1 MAITAPGLASNLD
14 VNGIVSQLMTVESRP
29 LALYDTKEAKLQSQ
43 LSAYGSIKGA
53 VSTFQSAMRGLSSLS
68 RFEVFTA
75 NSTDSATVVAGAG
88 SSAVAGS
95 YAVEVTALAQ
105 AQKLTAAGQATT
117 TGAIGSG
124 ATTTLSF
131 DFGAISGG
139 SFDSVSGTYSGASF
153 TSSGSG
159 LKTVSIDSS
168 NNTLAGIRD
177 AINNAKIGV
186 TASIVNDG
194 SATPYRLLISGNS
207 SGISN
212 SVKIS
217 VSGDAAL
224 SSLLAHDPA
233 ATQHMSEAISARNA
247 ALKVDGVT
255 VTSASNT
262 ISEAI
267 PGVTLILQKTNAGS
281 PLKVNVDRDTTQI
294 TSAVN
299 TFAKTYNDLNR
310 ALGDLS
316 AYNAATKK
324 GAVLNG
330 DATVRALQSQLRA
343 TINSDLTGLTGNYTT
358 LSTIGVSFL
367 KDGTMAVDAAR
378 LQSAIDTGPRSI
390 GALFAVSGTPTDSL
404 IRYSAATSATKP
416 GNYAVSVSQLATKG
430 QLLGSAPAALTIYAG
445 TNDALNVTLGGVSA
459 TITLA
464 PGVYASASALATEVQ
479 SRINGAP
486 AFAASGGK
494 VTVTES
500 AGIMTLVSNDYG
512 ATGSIA
518 ITGGNA
524 RDDLL
529 GIAPLT
535 TTGLDAA
542 GSINGAAATGAG
554 QSLSGASGDG
564 SEGLKLDI
572 LGGAT
577 GARGSV
583 GFSKG
588 LAYRLEAL
596 AGSMLEDGGA
606 LNSRTDGIGKSIQ
619 DIGNQRDAVNRRLV
633 DVEKR
638 YRAQFTAL
646 DAMVSRMNQTSA
658 FLKQQLAVQNNSNS
672 NN

>member
-29 LALYDTKEAKLQSQ
+29 LTLYDTKESRFQSQ

-53 VSTFQSAMRGLSSLS
+53 VSSFQSAMRNLSSLS

-95 YAVEVTALAQ
+95 YAVEISALAQ
-105 AQKLTAAGQATT
+105 AQKLTAAGQTT
-117 TGAIGSG
+117 TTSAIGSG

-139 SFDSVSGTYSGASF
+139 SFDSVSGTYSGAAF
-153 TSSGSG
+153 TSNGTG
-159 LKTVSIDSS
+159 LKTVNIDSS

-186 TASIVNDG
+186 TASIINDG
-194 SATPYRLLISGNS
+194 SAAPYRLLISGNNT
-207 SGISN
+207 GLSN
-212 SVKIS
+212 SVKVS

-224 SSLLAHDPA
+224 TTLLAHDPA
-233 ATQHMSEAISARNA
+233 ATQHMSETISARNA

-255 VTSASNT
+255 VSSASNT
-262 ISEAI
+262 LSQTI
-267 PGVTLILQKTNAGS
+267 PGVTLILQKTNTGS

-299 TFAKTYNDLNR
+299 TFAKSYNDLNR
-310 ALGDLS
+310 TLGDLS

-330 DATVRALQSQLRA
+330 DVTVRSLQSQLRA

-367 KDGTMAVDAAR
+367 KDGTMAVDAAK
-378 LQSAIDTGPRSI
+378 LQSAIDTSPKSI

-404 IRYSAATSATKP
+404 IRYSAAVTATKP
-416 GNYAVSVSQLATKG
+416 GNYAVGVTQLATKG
-430 QLLGSAPAALTIYAG
+430 QLTGSAAAALTIYAG

-479 SRINGAP
+479 SRINSATP
-486 AFAASGGK
+486 FAASGVK
-494 VTVTES
+494 VTATES
-500 AGIMTLVSNDYG
+500 AGAMTLVSSDYG
-512 ATGSIA
+512 ATGSIS

-524 RDDLL
+524 KNDLL
-529 GIAPLT
+529 GMAPVT

-542 GSINGAAATGAG
+542 GSINGAAATGVG
-554 QSLSGASGDG
+554 QSLIGASGDA

-572 LGGAT
+572 LGGGT

-588 LAYRLEAL
+588 LAYRLDAL
-596 AGSMLEDGGA
+596 AGSMLEGGGA
-606 LNSRTDGIGKSIQ
+606 LSNRTDGIGKSIQ
-619 DIGNQRDAVNRRLV
+619 DIGNQRDGLNRRLV
-633 DVEKR
+633 DIEKR

-646 DAMVSRMNQTSA
+646 DSMVSRMNQTSA
-658 FLKQQLAVQNNSNS
+658 FLKQQLAVQNNFNK
-672 NN
+672 